1 MDHKTSEQQRHYYAI
16 KDGRRSHP
24 RLVLDMQ
31 ELQRINNTKC
41 QNDLAQVAM
50 SDSQDARDRSVKVV
64 ARMAS
69 IH

>member
-1 MDHKTSEQQRHYYAI
+1 MDRKTSGQQRHYYAI

-24 RLVLDMQ
+24 RPVLDMQ
-31 ELQRINNTKC
+31 ELQRINNAKC
-41 QNDLAQVAM
+41 QNDLTQVAM
-50 SDSQDARDRSVKVV
+50 SNSQDARDRSVKVV